1 MNNASRSTF
10 SLYLIGQNVQAQ
22 LTQDCIVLIT
32 PLVLGLSSSH
42 VTVCLQENNVAW
54 FQHHSTGAVV
64 IISFLSM
71 SFKYILSVC
80 LIEHFRE
87 MLLEHSDKVIDMHNA
102 SFSYCGEMEVYGEP
116 RVVPKQKIM
125 QAIAC
130 DSRPHSIVS
139 LS

>member
-10 SLYLIGQNVQAQ
+10 SLYLVGRDVWAQ
-22 LTQDCIVLIT
+22 LMQDCIVFIT
-32 PLVLGLSSSH
+32 PLVLGLSSSC
-42 VTVCLQENNVAW
+42 VTVHLQENNIPW
-54 FQHHSTGAVV
+54 FQHHSTGVAI

-87 MLLEHSDKVIDMHNA
+87 MLLECSDKVVDMHNVT
-102 SFSYCGEMEVYGEP
+102 FSYCGEMEVYWEP
-116 RVVPKQKIM
+116 RAVPKQKIM
-125 QAIAC
+125 WAIAH

-139 LS
+139 LN